1 MILFVIFLNWSLK
14 NEMIYKKI
22 IIMTVLMGVVFIL
35 ELIWIIGLSPNWWS
49 NADNKTDF
57 KIEAGIKKYTV
68 VLSYF

>member
-14 NEMIYKKI
+14 NEMNYKKV

-35 ELIWIIGLSPNWWS
+35 ELIWIIGLSPNWW
-49 NADNKTDF
+49 DNKDKKTDF